1 MKSIVEYNKNSIG
14 KVNDT
19 LNNKKM
25 TEEPQ
30 HGIMN
35 IYNIDNDDHLHIED
49 KTITQIAFMYSL
61 IVLYLKEFIDFQTVD
76 EKECELRL
84 NSQQIEKIFLKN
96 LEEYPDL
103 KTVYEKQEME
113 DLSLKDALRPILNSF
128 ITPLEDEE

>member
-1 MKSIVEYNKNSIG
+1 MSGGYYE
-14 KVNDT
+14 
-19 LNNKKM
+19 LNN
-25 TEEPQ
+25 
-30 HGIMN
+30 
-35 IYNIDNDDHLHIED
+35 ED

-61 IVLYLKEFIDFQTVD
+61 IVLYLKEFIDFQTID

-103 KTVYEKQEME
+103 KTVYEKQGME
-113 DLSLKDALRPILNSF
+113 GLSLKDALQPILNYF

>member
-1 MKSIVEYNKNSIG
+1 MTSTVKYNKNSIG

-25 TEEPQ
+25 TEEHQ
-30 HGIMN
+30 HGIIN

-76 EKECELRL
+76 EK
-84 NSQQIEKIFLKN
+84 QG
-96 LEEYPDL
+96 
-103 KTVYEKQEME
+103 ME
-113 DLSLKDALRPILNSF
+113 GLSLKDALQPILNCF